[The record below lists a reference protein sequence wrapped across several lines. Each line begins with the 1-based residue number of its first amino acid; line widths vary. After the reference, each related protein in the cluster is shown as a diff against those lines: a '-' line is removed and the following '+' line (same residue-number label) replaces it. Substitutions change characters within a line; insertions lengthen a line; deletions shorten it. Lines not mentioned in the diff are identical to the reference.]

1 MTGVKAKTE
10 PPKANPQISNGFGDF
25 KPFEKDML
33 RRISFFDITVVLVVA
48 EVGSFRKAGIA
59 LQMGQ
64 SAVSRRLQK
73 IEDDIGVSLFERSV
87 NGARLTPAGW
97 RFSVCARTIIRDF
110 RLAINTAR
118 SAGTA
123 WLGQLDI
130 GVCASLSAGALKE
143 IVSAFMARHPDVALF
158 ISDSPADELLTMLVQ
173 RRIDAVV
180 ALGVFREEQGDS
192 VVVENQR
199 IYVALP
205 ENHPLAKQRHVDWQ
219 DLVDETFLIGHAG
232 LESSLHK
239 KIIFGFSNAYARP
252 RIVRHN
258 IGREALMNMV
268 GLGFGVSVTTEQW
281 AANSYPNVAFR
292 ALAGHSASIPLSLI
306 WRPENDNPALR
317 RFVSLA
323 RIEAKRNGALS
334 ASSQTPDPSP

>member
-1 MTGVKAKTE
+1 
-10 PPKANPQISNGFGDF
+10 
-25 KPFEKDML
+25 ML
-33 RRISFFDITVVLVVA
+33 RRISFFDIEVVLAVA

-87 NGARLTPAGW
+87 SGARLTPAGW
-97 RFSVCARTIIRDF
+97 RFSVCMRRIVRDV

-143 IVSAFMARHPDVALF
+143 MVGTFMANHPDVALF
-158 ISDSPADELLTMLVQ
+158 ISESPADELLTMLVQ

-180 ALGVFREEQGDS
+180 ALGAFRDEQGDS

-205 ENHPLAKQRHVDWQ
+205 ENHPLAKQRLVHWQ
-219 DLVDETFLIGHAG
+219 DLVHETFLVGHPG
-232 LESSLHK
+232 LESSLHEQ
-239 KIIFGFSNAYARP
+239 ITFGFSNANARP

-268 GLGFGVSVTTEQW
+268 GLSFGVSLTTEQW
-281 AANSYPNVAFR
+281 AANCYPDVAFR
-292 ALAGHSASIPLSLI
+292 ALAGPSASVPLSLV

-323 RIEAKRNGALS
+323 RVHAKKAAASLSEA
-334 ASSQTPDPSP
+334 SQSPDPSP